1 MRSYLYIIT
10 SLLILLVTANTYSQG
25 SFEGKVGY
33 KINSDG
39 ETTAMD
45 YYIKD
50 NFIKMDVGEASEGAS
65 MIFDTKESKMIV
77 IMDEQ
82 QMYMEMPVNINQE
95 LKSKE
100 EKLKGEFKQTGETK
114 DILGYKCEQWIYK
127 DEENEIESWMT
138 TELGSFVFM
147 ANPMSGGTDKPEWQ
161 TKLEQGGYFPLSVT
175 VRESID
181 TPATTMEVTSIEK
194 KSLDKSMF
202 IPPADYQKLEMPGMK

>member
-1 MRSYLYIIT
+1 MLF
-10 SLLILLVTANTYSQG
+10 TATAFSQE

-39 ETTAMD
+39 ETTVMD

-50 NFIKMDVGEASEGAS
+50 NFIKMDVGDGSEGAS
-65 MIFDTKESKMIV
+65 MVFDTKASKMIV
-77 IMDEQ
+77 IMPDQ
-82 QMYMEMPVNINQE
+82 KMYMEMPVSLNEQM
-95 LKSKE
+95 KSKE
-100 EKLKGEFKQTGETK
+100 ESLKGEFTQTGEKK
-114 DILGYKCEQWIYK
+114 DILGYSCEQWIYK

-138 TELGSFVFM
+138 KELGSFVFM
-147 ANPMSGGTDKPEWQ
+147 ANPMDGASNKPEWQ

-202 IPPADYQKLEMPGMK
+202 VPPADYQKFEMPGMK